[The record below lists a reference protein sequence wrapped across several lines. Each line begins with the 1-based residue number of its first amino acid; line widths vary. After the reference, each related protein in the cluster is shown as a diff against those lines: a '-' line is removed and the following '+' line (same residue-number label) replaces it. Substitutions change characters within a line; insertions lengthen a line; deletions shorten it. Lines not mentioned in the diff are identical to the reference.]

1 MSGQYHLRM
10 TLDIRPVS
18 PDRTAD
24 LLALFGANGAYS
36 NCWCTWWILT
46 GRDFDATPK
55 EERRRIILDLVEA
68 ELEPGLLAYQNG
80 IPVGWCAVGPRSRFA
95 RLTSPRSRTFR
106 QIDDRPSWV
115 VNCFFIARS
124 HRGQGIATA
133 LLAQAVTFAT
143 RHGAPLLEGYPLED
157 EAAGASSLFVG
168 TVSMFRDAGFEEAG
182 RVQRRPLMRL
192 HLPLR
197 NETTVTDKA
206 GAARHDTPHRR

>member
-1 MSGQYHLRM
+1 MDVH
-10 TLDIRPVS
+10 IHEV
-18 PDRTAD
+18 TAVRAGD

-46 GRDFDATPK
+46 GRHFDSTPK
-55 EERRRIILDLVEA
+55 EERRRIILDLVE
-68 ELEPGLLAYQNG
+68 EGMEPGLLAYREG

-95 RLTSPRSRTFR
+95 RLTSPHARTFR
-106 QIDDRPSWV
+106 QIDDQPSWV
-115 VNCFFIARS
+115 VNCFYIART

-133 LLAQAVTFAT
+133 LLDEAVAFAT

-157 EAAGASSLFVG
+157 GTAGSSSLFVG

-192 HLPLR
+192 RLPNAAER
-197 NETTVTDKA
+197 NA
-206 GAARHDTPHRR
+206 GDA

>member
-1 MSGQYHLRM
+1 M
-10 TLDIRPVS
+10 TLDIRPVTA
-18 PDRTAD
+18 DRTTD

-55 EERRRIILDLVEA
+55 EERRRIILDRVEA
-68 ELEPGLLAYQNG
+68 GMEPGLLAYQDG

-115 VNCFFIARS
+115 VNCFFIART

-133 LLAQAVTFAT
+133 LLGEAVAFAT

-157 EAAGASSLFVG
+157 GAAGASSLFVG
-168 TVSMFRDAGFEEAG
+168 TVSMFRNAGFEEAG

-192 HLPLR
+192 HLPFR
-197 NETTVTDKA
+197 NETTVTDEA
-206 GAARHDTPHRR
+206 GTARHDTAQRR